1 MEGDRVNKQEA
12 WENLMITIDDSLSCM
27 TYEQLERCADEMKR
41 LAAIIKPLSDSE
53 VQNEEE
59 R

>member
-1 MEGDRVNKQEA
+1 MNKQEA

>member
-1 MEGDRVNKQEA
+1 MNRQEA
-12 WENLMITIDDSLSCM
+12 WENLMVMIDDSLSCM

-53 VQNEEE
+53 AQNGEE